1 MKLKVIQPLLL
12 LVVSILF
19 FMKWVVPN
27 TTNNSQPN
35 YQQLSQQYSQQYN
48 RQLDT
53 NYIKKQVEVL
63 SPFVELYHSQINIT
77 GFNPTVK
84 QIYDFG
90 FLSDDFPLSG
100 KLFFTLNIILFV
112 IISLK
117 LFNIF
122 KSNNVNKFISYS
134 TILLN
139 TILLFYPLYLI
150 YWLNDT
156 LNNIEN
162 FFKSTS
168 SSILTNETVKIS
180 SIMNI
185 NYIVYIV
192 IVLYLINLVIE
203 IFKSKDKLF
212 KS

>member
-1 MKLKVIQPLLL
+1 
-12 LVVSILF
+12 
-19 FMKWVVPN
+19 MKWVVPN

-203 IFKSKDKLF
+203 ILKSKDKLF

>member
-100 KLFFTLNIILFV
+100 KLFFTLNILLFV

>member
-100 KLFFTLNIILFV
+100 KLFFTLNILLFV

-203 IFKSKDKLF
+203 ILKSKDKLF

>member
-1 MKLKVIQPLLL
+1 
-12 LVVSILF
+12 
-19 FMKWVVPN
+19 MKWVVPN

-100 KLFFTLNIILFV
+100 KLFFTLNILLFV

>member
-203 IFKSKDKLF
+203 ILKSKDKLF

>member
-1 MKLKVIQPLLL
+1 
-12 LVVSILF
+12 
-19 FMKWVVPN
+19 MKWVVPN